1 MIPILYDKSEKLFKN
16 NGIGRL
22 SDTISCKVTE
32 KRNSTYQVVL
42 EYPTQ
47 GKLSNHLKTGNIIF
61 CKIPYKNQCQPFD
74 IVEVEC
80 TGNIIRVTG
89 EHVSRRLKYAVFNR
103 TTLFLVDPKTTFESI
118 ETNMRVNIIGIDDFH
133 FSSDVTESDVKK
145 YLNDSNVVLYSPDCA
160 VGDNLFDFFE
170 GQSGILSRK
179 MTLSDGGKYVVTG
192 YGDCGDF
199 LFDNFNVS
207 FLKQRGDDVGVK
219 LRTGTNVQRMTFLEE
234 DRQSVTA
241 VCPVWRGR
249 NPVTGGQMEKSL
261 RDYDESSDGIVYSD
275 KKYEYHRIVKL
286 DLSTVFEQS
295 PTKSE
300 MISEAQRYMK
310 DHERNNL
317 NSYCSYSI
325 DVPSVKS
332 DFLDCIE
339 LCDLVTIE
347 DVDLHIQKKLKVTE
361 IEYDSLRER
370 IVRLVVGN
378 PKPTF
383 PELLE
388 RKNSIFIDN
397 VNRSLTRTDDL
408 SKKTTVEQKKYPV
421 GYDPAH
427 PENWKNNGGT
437 IVDDTGKE
445 MEEIAKINRHP
456 VFVYKQAQSGGG
468 GASSDGKV
476 WFILR
481 DRINLDYE
489 TTLKVY
495 QYSNNTFT
503 KKSCKVIS
511 LEIIPSYF
519 YVSNPKENEQYGHNV
534 SARIIVTLD
543 IGTVICDCMMTVKLR
558 KCTNNI
564 TNEWTYTSTIR
575 EIVGM
580 GEDKTRNNPL
590 FVYERKQSFE
600 NIPFD
605 GLIIM
610 EGHTQEWSGVSQ

>member
-61 CKIPYKNQCQPFD
+61 CKIPYKNQCQLFD

-80 TGNIIRVTG
+80 AGNTIRATA

-118 ETNMRVNIIGIDDFH
+118 ETNMRENIIGIDDFH
-133 FSSDVTESDVKK
+133 FMSDVTESDVKK
-145 YLNDSNVVLYSPDCA
+145 YLNDSNVVLYSPDCN

-179 MTLSDGGKYVVTG
+179 MTLSDGGKYVVAG

-207 FLKQRGDDVGVK
+207 FLKQRGNDAGVK

-261 RDYDESSDGIVYSD
+261 RDFDETSDGIVYSD

-300 MISEAQRYMK
+300 MISEAQRYMR

-325 DVPSVKS
+325 DVPQVKT

-408 SKKTTVEQKKYPV
+408 SKKTVVEQKKYPV
-421 GYDPAH
+421 GYDPNH
-427 PENWKNNGGT
+427 PEQWKNEGQKL
-437 IVDDTGKE
+437 VDDTGKE
-445 MEEIAKINRHP
+445 MEEIATVNRHP
-456 VFVYKQAQSGGG
+456 VFVYKQSSGSGG
-468 GASSDGKV
+468 AKDTRT
-476 WFILR
+476 WFIIQDFHTSQFMKIYANIYENNIFTRKNCNLT
-481 DRINLDYE
+481 RITILQARFFVD
-489 TTLKVY
+489 
-495 QYSNNTFT
+495 
-503 KKSCKVIS
+503 
-511 LEIIPSYF
+511 
-519 YVSNPKENEQYGHNV
+519 NPMEMEQYGREISANV
-534 SARIIVTLD
+534 LLD
-543 IGTVICDCMMTVKLR
+543 ISDGTHDYQVPCACTLKIKLQD
-558 KCTNNI
+558 KVDDFHWNYESEMYNL
-564 TNEWTYTSTIR
+564 SG
-575 EIVGM
+575 VGAS
-580 GEDKTRNNPL
+580 NSN
-590 FVYERKQSFE
+590 
-600 NIPFD
+600 
-605 GLIIM
+605 GLILV
-610 EGHTQEWSGVSQ
+610 TQQSNKYVLAGKLQIDSGVSQ

>member
-103 TTLFLVDPKTTFESI
+103 QTLFLVDHKTTFESLNDKNSV
-118 ETNMRVNIIGIDDFH
+118 ERQDIIGIDDFH
-133 FSSDVTESDVKK
+133 FFSDVTEQDIKT
-145 YLNDSNVVLYSPDCA
+145 YLKDDTINLSSPPCA
-160 VGDNLFDFFE
+160 VGDNLLDFFI
-170 GQSGILSRK
+170 GQNGMLSRK
-179 MTLSDGGKYVVTG
+179 MSLMNDGHYNVTG

-199 LFDNFNVS
+199 LFDNFNVH
-207 FLKQRGDDVGVK
+207 FYKNRGDDAGVK

-261 RDYDESSDGIVYSD
+261 RDFDESSDGIVYSD

-300 MISEAQRYMK
+300 MIAEAQRYMK

-325 DVPSVKS
+325 DVPQTKS

-370 IVRLVVGN
+370 IIRIVVGN

-468 GASSDGKV
+468 GTQDTRTWFLVQDFHTSQFMKIYANIYENNVFTRKNCNLTRIMMLQVRFFVDNPKAMESYGREISANVLLDISDGTH
-476 WFILR
+476 
-481 DRINLDYE
+481 DYQVPCSC
-489 TTLKVY
+489 TLKIKLQDKVDDFHWNY
-495 QYSNNTFT
+495 EAEMYNLSGVGASN
-503 KKSCKVIS
+503 
-511 LEIIPSYF
+511 
-519 YVSNPKENEQYGHNV
+519 SN
-534 SARIIVTLD
+534 
-543 IGTVICDCMMTVKLR
+543 
-558 KCTNNI
+558 
-564 TNEWTYTSTIR
+564 
-575 EIVGM
+575 
-580 GEDKTRNNPL
+580 
-590 FVYERKQSFE
+590 
-600 NIPFD
+600 
-605 GLIIM
+605 GLILV
-610 EGHTQEWSGVSQ
+610 TQQTNKYVLSGKLQIDSGVSQ

>member
-1 MIPILYDKSEKLFKN
+1 MIPILYSKEEKQFTS

-22 SDTISCKVTE
+22 ADAISCKVTE
-32 KRNSTYQVVL
+32 KRNNSYQVTM
-42 EYPTQ
+42 EYPVQ
-47 GKLSNHLKTGNIIF
+47 GKLAEHIKIGNIIF
-61 CKIPYKNQCQPFD
+61 CTTGYKKKCQAFD
-74 IVEVEC
+74 IVEVEA
-80 TGNIIRVTG
+80 TGSTLRVTA

-118 ETNMRVNIIGIDDFH
+118 ETDMRVNIIGINDFH

-145 YLNDSNVVLYSPDCA
+145 YLNDSNVVLYSPDCN

-170 GQSGILSRK
+170 GQNGILSRK
-179 MTLSDGGKYVVTG
+179 MTLADDGKYVVAG

-207 FLKQRGDDVGVK
+207 FLKRRGDDAGVK
-219 LRTGTNVQRMTFLEE
+219 LRTGSNVQRMTFLEE

-241 VCPVWRGR
+241 VCPVWKGR

-261 RDYDESSDGIVYSD
+261 RDFDDSSDGIVYSD
-275 KKYEYHRIVKL
+275 KKYDYHRIVKL

-300 MISEAQRYMK
+300 MIAEAQRYMK

-325 DVPSVKS
+325 DVPQTKS

-370 IVRLVVGN
+370 IVRIVVGN

-408 SKKTTVEQKKYPV
+408 SKKTTVKQKTYPV

-427 PENWKNNGGT
+427 PEKWENTGQKL
-437 IVDDTGKE
+437 VDEQGRE
-445 MEEIAKINRHP
+445 MEEIAEVNRHP
-456 VFVYKQAQSGGG
+456 VFVYKESSSGGG
-468 GASSDGKV
+468 TQDTRTWFLVQDFHTSQFMKIYANIYENNVFTRKNCNLTRIMILQARFFVDNPKAMESYGREISANVLLDISDGTHDYQVPCSCTLKIKLQDKVDDFHWNYEAEMYNLSGVGAS
-476 WFILR
+476 
-481 DRINLDYE
+481 N
-489 TTLKVY
+489 
-495 QYSNNTFT
+495 SN
-503 KKSCKVIS
+503 
-511 LEIIPSYF
+511 
-519 YVSNPKENEQYGHNV
+519 
-534 SARIIVTLD
+534 
-543 IGTVICDCMMTVKLR
+543 
-558 KCTNNI
+558 
-564 TNEWTYTSTIR
+564 
-575 EIVGM
+575 
-580 GEDKTRNNPL
+580 
-590 FVYERKQSFE
+590 
-600 NIPFD
+600 
-605 GLIIM
+605 GLILV
-610 EGHTQEWSGVSQ
+610 TQQTNKYVLSGKLQIDSGVSQ

>member
-1 MIPILYDKSEKLFKN
+1 MIPILYDKLEKNFTS
-16 NGIGRL
+16 NGLGRL
-22 SDTISCKVTE
+22 SESISCRVTE
-32 KRNSTYQVVL
+32 KRNSTYQVTL
-42 EYPTQ
+42 EYPVQ
-47 GKLSNHLKTGNIIF
+47 GKLSEHLKVGNIIF
-61 CKIPYKNQCQPFD
+61 CKTNYKKKPQPFD
-74 IVEVEC
+74 IVEVEA
-80 TGNIIRVTG
+80 TGSILRITA
-89 EHVSRRLKYAVFNR
+89 EHISRRLKYAVFNR

-118 ETNMRVNIIGIDDFH
+118 ETDMRGNIIGIDDFH
-133 FSSDVTESDVKK
+133 FMSDVTESDVKK

-207 FLKQRGDDVGVK
+207 FLKRRGDDAGVK
-219 LRTGTNVQRMTFLEE
+219 LRTGANVQRMTFLEE

-261 RDYDESSDGIVYSD
+261 RDYDESSDGVVYAD

-295 PTKSE
+295 PAKSE

-325 DVPSVKS
+325 DVPQTKS

-347 DVDLHIQKKLKVTE
+347 DVDLKIQKKLKVTE

-370 IVRLVVGN
+370 ITRLVVGN

-408 SKKTTVEQKKYPV
+408 SQKTVVKQKSYPI

-427 PENWKNNGGT
+427 PEKWENTGQKL
-437 IVDDTGKE
+437 VDSQGKE
-445 MEEIAKINRHP
+445 MEEIAEVNRHP
-456 VFVYKQAQSGGG
+456 VFVYKESGGG
-468 GASSDGKV
+468 SKIP
-476 WFILR
+476 ILR
-481 DRINLDYE
+481 FEQYIATHDKYAEDLQYTIPYNIVSANEPFRYAKQQPYKLVLNPFTFPVDA
-489 TTLKVY
+489 LKVGSRFIMSV
-495 QYSNNTFT
+495 QGEMVINDETHGH
-503 KKSCKVIS
+503 IS
-511 LEIIPSYF
+511 LACTF
-519 YVSNPKENEQYGHNV
+519 QM
-534 SARIIVTLD
+534 R
-543 IGTVICDCMMTVKLR
+543 CDVK
-558 KCTNNI
+558 K
-564 TNEWTYTSTIR
+564 
-575 EIVGM
+575 IVGDTVSLEM
-580 GEDKTRNNPL
+580 FMLQLSGTNSNQAYACISGFVNKNLTEDRVRVIRNATCKIL
-590 FVYERKQSFE
+590 Q
-600 NIPFD
+600 
-605 GLIIM
+605 
-610 EGHTQEWSGVSQ
+610 Q

>member
-1 MIPILYDKSEKLFKN
+1 MIPILYSKEEKQFTS

-22 SDTISCKVTE
+22 ADAISCKVTE
-32 KRNSTYQVVL
+32 KRNNSYQVTM
-42 EYPTQ
+42 EYPVQ
-47 GKLSNHLKTGNIIF
+47 GKLAEHIKIGNIIF
-61 CKIPYKNQCQPFD
+61 CTTGYKKKCQAFD
-74 IVEVEC
+74 IVEVEA
-80 TGNIIRVTG
+80 TGSTLRVTA

-118 ETNMRVNIIGIDDFH
+118 ETDMRGNIIGINDFH

-145 YLNDSNVVLYSPDCA
+145 YLNDSNVVLYSPDCN

-170 GQSGILSRK
+170 GQNGILSRK
-179 MTLSDGGKYVVTG
+179 MTLADDGKYVVAG

-199 LFDNFNVS
+199 LFDGFNVS
-207 FLKQRGDDVGVK
+207 FLKQRGDDAGVK
-219 LRTGTNVQRMTFLEE
+219 LRTGSNVQRLTFLEE

-241 VCPVWRGR
+241 VCPVWKGR
-249 NPVTGGQMEKSL
+249 NPTTGAQMEKSL
-261 RDYDESSDGIVYSD
+261 RDFDDASDGIVYSD

-325 DVPSVKS
+325 DVPQTKS

-347 DVDLHIQKKLKVTE
+347 DVDLKIQKKLKVTE

-370 IVRLVVGN
+370 ITRLVVGN

-408 SKKTTVEQKKYPV
+408 SQKTVVKQKSYPI

-427 PENWKNNGGT
+427 PEKWENTGQKL
-437 IVDDTGKE
+437 VDEQGRE
-445 MEEIAKINRHP
+445 MEEIAEVNRHP
-456 VFVYKQAQSGGG
+456 VFVYKQSSSGGG
-468 GASSDGKV
+468 AQDSRI
-476 WFILR
+476 WFLVQ
-481 DRINLDYE
+481 DYHTSQFMKIYANIYE
-489 TTLKVY
+489 
-495 QYSNNTFT
+495 NNTFVRKNCNLT
-503 KKSCKVIS
+503 RIRILQARFFVD
-511 LEIIPSYF
+511 
-519 YVSNPKENEQYGHNV
+519 NPKAMESYGREISANV
-534 SARIIVTLD
+534 LLD
-543 IGTVICDCMMTVKLR
+543 ISDGTHDYQVPCSCTLKIKLQD
-558 KCTNNI
+558 KVDDFHWNYEAEMYNL
-564 TNEWTYTSTIR
+564 SG
-575 EIVGM
+575 VGAS
-580 GEDKTRNNPL
+580 NSN
-590 FVYERKQSFE
+590 
-600 NIPFD
+600 
-605 GLIIM
+605 GLILV
-610 EGHTQEWSGVSQ
+610 TQQTNKYVLSGKLQIDSGVSQ

>member
-1 MIPILYDKSEKLFKN
+1 MIPILYDKNEKFFTR

-22 SDTISCKVTE
+22 SDAISCRVTE

-42 EYPTQ
+42 EYPIQ
-47 GKLSNHLKTGNIIF
+47 GKLSEHLKMGNIIF
-61 CKIPYKNQCQPFD
+61 CKIPYKNKCQPFD

-80 TGNIIRVTG
+80 TGNMMHVTA

-118 ETNMRVNIIGIDDFH
+118 ETDMRGNIIGIDDFH
-133 FSSDVTESDVKK
+133 FMSDVTESDVKK

-179 MTLSDGGKYVVTG
+179 MTLSDDGKYVVAG

-199 LFDNFNVS
+199 LFDMFNAS
-207 FLKQRGDDVGVK
+207 FLKQRGTDAGVK
-219 LRTGTNVQRMTFLEE
+219 LRTGSNVQRMTFLEE

-241 VCPVWRGR
+241 VCPVWKGR
-249 NPVTGGQMEKSL
+249 NPTTGAQMEKSL
-261 RDYDESSDGIVYSD
+261 RDFDEVSDGIVYSD

-295 PTKSE
+295 PTKDE
-300 MISEAQRYMK
+300 MISESKRYIA

-325 DVPSVKS
+325 DVPQTRT

-370 IVRLVVGN
+370 ITRLVVGN

-408 SKKTTVEQKKYPV
+408 SQKTVVKQKSYPV

-427 PENWKNNGGT
+427 PENWKNDGQKL
-437 IVDDTGKE
+437 VDESGRE
-445 MEEIAKINRHP
+445 MEEIAEVNRHP
-456 VFVYKQAQSGGG
+456 VFVYKGGDAGSKIPILYFRGFTASATFYPQDLQYTIPYTVIKSGSLRQEKSQPVGLLLNSVTLPIESIKVG
-468 GASSDGKV
+468 IPFEITLTGKLTMNDPTHKKIYIPCTFCMKCTPTKIVNENVEVEMLMKQCEGICVESSFVCTVGFVNKD
-476 WFILR
+476 
-481 DRINLDYE
+481 
-489 TTLKVY
+489 
-495 QYSNNTFT
+495 
-503 KKSCKVIS
+503 
-511 LEIIPSYF
+511 IP
-519 YVSNPKENEQYGHNV
+519 EDNE
-534 SARIIVTLD
+534 RII
-543 IGTVICDCMMTVKLR
+543 
-558 KCTNNI
+558 
-564 TNEWTYTSTIR
+564 
-575 EIVGM
+575 
-580 GEDKTRNNPL
+580 RNA
-590 FVYERKQSFE
+590 SFRM
-600 NIPFD
+600 
-605 GLIIM
+605 L
-610 EGHTQEWSGVSQ
+610 Q

>member
-1 MIPILYDKSEKLFKN
+1 M
-16 NGIGRL
+16 
-22 SDTISCKVTE
+22 
-32 KRNSTYQVVL
+32 VL
-42 EYPTQ
+42 EYPIQ
-47 GKLSNHLKTGNIIF
+47 GKLSEHLKMGNIIF
-61 CKIPYKNQCQPFD
+61 CKIPYKNKCQPFD

-80 TGNIIRVTG
+80 TGNMMRVTA

-118 ETNMRVNIIGIDDFH
+118 ETDMRGNIIGIDDFH
-133 FSSDVTESDVKK
+133 FMSDVTESDVKK

-179 MTLSDGGKYVVTG
+179 MTLSDDGKYVVAG

-199 LFDNFNVS
+199 LFDMFNAS
-207 FLKQRGDDVGVK
+207 FLKQRGTDAGVK
-219 LRTGTNVQRMTFLEE
+219 LRTGSNVQRMTFLEE

-261 RDYDESSDGIVYSD
+261 RDFDDSSDGIVYSD
-275 KKYEYHRIVKL
+275 KKYDYHRIVKL

-295 PTKSE
+295 PTKDE
-300 MISEAQRYMK
+300 MISEAQRYIA
-310 DHERNNL
+310 DRERNNL

-325 DVPSVKS
+325 DVPQTRT

-370 IVRLVVGN
+370 ITRIVVGN

-408 SKKTTVEQKKYPV
+408 SKKTTVTQKKYPV

-437 IVDDTGKE
+437 IVDDNGKE

>member
-74 IVEVEC
+74 IVEVER
-80 TGNIIRVTG
+80 TGNTIRATG

-103 TTLFLVDPKTTFESI
+103 KTLFLVDPKTTFESLNDKNSV
-118 ETNMRVNIIGIDDFH
+118 ERQDIIGIDDFH
-133 FSSDVTESDVKK
+133 FFSDVTEQDIKT
-145 YLNDSNVVLYSPDCA
+145 YLKDDTINLSAPPCS
-160 VGDNLFDFFE
+160 VGDNLMDFFI
-170 GQSGILSRK
+170 GQNGMLSRK
-179 MTLSDGGKYVVTG
+179 MSLMSDGRYSVTG

-199 LFDNFNVS
+199 LFDNFNVH
-207 FLKQRGDDVGVK
+207 FYKQRGTDAGVK

-241 VCPVWRGR
+241 VCPVWKGR
-249 NPVTGGQMEKSL
+249 NPTTGAQMEKSL
-261 RDYDESSDGIVYSD
+261 RDYDDSSDGIVYSD

-300 MISEAQRYMK
+300 MIAEAQRYMK

-317 NSYCSYSI
+317 NEYCSYSI
-325 DVPSVKS
+325 DVPAVKS

-408 SKKTTVEQKKYPV
+408 SKKTVVTQKKYPV

-468 GASSDGKV
+468 TQDTRT
-476 WFILR
+476 WFIVQ
-481 DRINLDYE
+481 DFHTSQFMKIYANIYE
-489 TTLKVY
+489 
-495 QYSNNTFT
+495 NNTFVRKNCNLT
-503 KKSCKVIS
+503 RIMMLQVR
-511 LEIIPSYF
+511 F
-519 YVSNPKENEQYGHNV
+519 FVDNPREMEQYGREISANV
-534 SARIIVTLD
+534 LLD
-543 IGTVICDCMMTVKLR
+543 ISDGTHDYQVHCSCTLKIKLQD
-558 KCTNNI
+558 KVDDFNWNYEAEMY
-564 TNEWTYTSTIR
+564 NLSGVGTS
-575 EIVGM
+575 
-580 GEDKTRNNPL
+580 NSN
-590 FVYERKQSFE
+590 
-600 NIPFD
+600 
-605 GLIIM
+605 GLILV
-610 EGHTQEWSGVSQ
+610 TQQSNKYVLAGKLQIDSGVSQ

>member
-42 EYPTQ
+42 EYPIQ
-47 GKLSNHLKTGNIIF
+47 GKLSEHLKMGNIIF
-61 CKIPYKNQCQPFD
+61 CKIPYKNKCQPFD

-80 TGNIIRVTG
+80 TGNMMHVTA

-118 ETNMRVNIIGIDDFH
+118 ETNMRGNIIGIDDFH
-133 FSSDVTESDVKK
+133 FMSDVTESDVKK
-145 YLNDSNVVLYSPDCA
+145 YLNDNNIVLYSPDCN

-170 GQSGILSRK
+170 GQNGILSRK
-179 MTLSDGGKYVVTG
+179 MTLSDDGKYVVAG

-199 LFDNFNVS
+199 LFDMFNAS
-207 FLKQRGDDVGVK
+207 FLKQRGTDAGVK
-219 LRTGTNVQRMTFLEE
+219 LRTGANVQRMTFLEE

-261 RDYDESSDGIVYSD
+261 RDFDDSSDGIVYSD

-300 MISEAQRYMK
+300 MIAEAQRYMK

-317 NSYCSYSI
+317 NAYCSYSI
-325 DVPSVKS
+325 DVPAVKS

-347 DVDLHIQKKLKVTE
+347 DVDLKIQKKLKVTE

-370 IVRLVVGN
+370 ITRLVVGN

-408 SKKTTVEQKKYPV
+408 SKKTTVTQKNYPT

-468 GASSDGKV
+468 GTQDTRT
-476 WFILR
+476 WFLVQDFHTSQFMKIYANIYENNVFTRKNCNLTRIMILQAR
-481 DRINLDYE
+481 FFVD
-489 TTLKVY
+489 
-495 QYSNNTFT
+495 
-503 KKSCKVIS
+503 
-511 LEIIPSYF
+511 
-519 YVSNPKENEQYGHNV
+519 NPQEMEQYGREI
-534 SARIIVTLD
+534 SAQVLLD
-543 IGTVICDCMMTVKLR
+543 ISDGTHDYQVPCACTLKIKLQD
-558 KCTNNI
+558 KVDDFHWNYEAEMYNL
-564 TNEWTYTSTIR
+564 SG
-575 EIVGM
+575 VGAS
-580 GEDKTRNNPL
+580 NSN
-590 FVYERKQSFE
+590 
-600 NIPFD
+600 
-605 GLIIM
+605 GLILV
-610 EGHTQEWSGVSQ
+610 TQQTNKYVLSGKLQIDSGVSQ

>member
-1 MIPILYDKSEKLFKN
+1 MIPILYDKNEKFFTR

-22 SDTISCKVTE
+22 SDAISCRVTE

-42 EYPTQ
+42 EYPIQ
-47 GKLSNHLKTGNIIF
+47 GKLSEHLKMGNIIF
-61 CKIPYKNQCQPFD
+61 CKIPYKNKCQPFD

-80 TGNIIRVTG
+80 TGNMMRVTA

-118 ETNMRVNIIGIDDFH
+118 ETDMRGNIIGIDDFH
-133 FSSDVTESDVKK
+133 FMSDVTESDVKK

-179 MTLSDGGKYVVTG
+179 MTLSDDGKYVVAG

-199 LFDNFNVS
+199 LFDMFNAS
-207 FLKQRGDDVGVK
+207 FLKQRGTDAGVK
-219 LRTGTNVQRMTFLEE
+219 LRTGSNVQRMTFLEE

-295 PTKSE
+295 PTQAE
-300 MISEAQRYMK
+300 MISESKRYIA

-325 DVPSVKS
+325 DVPQTKS

-347 DVDLHIQKKLKVTE
+347 DVDLKIQKKLKVTE

-370 IVRLVVGN
+370 ITRLVVGN

-408 SKKTTVEQKKYPV
+408 SQKTVVKQKSYPI

-427 PENWKNNGGT
+427 PEKWENTGQKL
-437 IVDDTGKE
+437 VDEQGRE
-445 MEEIAKINRHP
+445 MEEIAEVNRHP
-456 VFVYKQAQSGGG
+456 VFVYKGGDAGSKIPILYFRGFTASATFYPQDLQYTIPYTVIKSGSLRQEKSQPVGLLLNSVTLPIELIKVG
-468 GASSDGKV
+468 IPFEITLTGKLTMNDPTHKKIYIPCTFCMKCTPTKIVNDNVEVEMLMKQCEGVLIDSSFVCTVGFVNKD
-476 WFILR
+476 
-481 DRINLDYE
+481 
-489 TTLKVY
+489 
-495 QYSNNTFT
+495 
-503 KKSCKVIS
+503 
-511 LEIIPSYF
+511 IP
-519 YVSNPKENEQYGHNV
+519 EDNE
-534 SARIIVTLD
+534 RII
-543 IGTVICDCMMTVKLR
+543 
-558 KCTNNI
+558 
-564 TNEWTYTSTIR
+564 
-575 EIVGM
+575 
-580 GEDKTRNNPL
+580 RNA
-590 FVYERKQSFE
+590 SFRR
-600 NIPFD
+600 
-605 GLIIM
+605 L
-610 EGHTQEWSGVSQ
+610 Q

>member
-118 ETNMRVNIIGIDDFH
+118 ETDMRVNIIGIDDFH
-133 FSSDVTESDVKK
+133 FMSDVTESDVKK

-261 RDYDESSDGIVYSD
+261 RDFDDSSDGIVYSD

-295 PTKSE
+295 PTQAE
-300 MISEAQRYMK
+300 MISESKRYIA

-325 DVPSVKS
+325 DVPQVKS

-347 DVDLHIQKKLKVTE
+347 DVDLKIQKKLKVTE

-370 IVRLVVGN
+370 ITRLVVGN

-408 SKKTTVEQKKYPV
+408 SQKTVVKQKTYPV

-427 PENWKNNGGT
+427 PEDWKNDGQKL
-437 IVDDTGKE
+437 VDEQGRE
-445 MEEIAKINRHP
+445 MEEIAEVNRHP
-456 VFVYKQAQSGGG
+456 VFVYKQGGDAGSKIPILYFRGFTASATFYPQDLQYTIPYTVIKSGSLRQEKSQPVGLLLNSVTLPIESIKVG
-468 GASSDGKV
+468 IPFEITLTGKLTMNDPTHKKIYIPCTFCMKCTPTKIVNENVEVEMLMKQCEGICVESSFVCTVGFVNKD
-476 WFILR
+476 
-481 DRINLDYE
+481 
-489 TTLKVY
+489 
-495 QYSNNTFT
+495 
-503 KKSCKVIS
+503 
-511 LEIIPSYF
+511 IP
-519 YVSNPKENEQYGHNV
+519 EDNE
-534 SARIIVTLD
+534 RII
-543 IGTVICDCMMTVKLR
+543 
-558 KCTNNI
+558 
-564 TNEWTYTSTIR
+564 
-575 EIVGM
+575 
-580 GEDKTRNNPL
+580 RNA
-590 FVYERKQSFE
+590 SFRM
-600 NIPFD
+600 
-605 GLIIM
+605 L
-610 EGHTQEWSGVSQ
+610 Q

>member
-47 GKLSNHLKTGNIIF
+47 GKLAEHLKTGNIIF

-118 ETNMRVNIIGIDDFH
+118 ETDMRVNIIGIDDFH
-133 FSSDVTESDVKK
+133 FMSDVTESDVKK
-145 YLNDSNVVLYSPDCA
+145 YLNDSNVVLYSPDCV

-261 RDYDESSDGIVYSD
+261 RDFDDSSDGIVYSD

-295 PTKSE
+295 PTQAE
-300 MISEAQRYMK
+300 MISESKRYIA

-325 DVPSVKS
+325 DVPQVKS

-347 DVDLHIQKKLKVTE
+347 DVDLKIQKKLKVTE

-370 IVRLVVGN
+370 ITRLVVGN

-408 SKKTTVEQKKYPV
+408 SQKTVVKQKTYPV

-427 PENWKNNGGT
+427 PEDWKNDGQKL
-437 IVDDTGKE
+437 VDEQGRE
-445 MEEIAKINRHP
+445 MEEIAEVNRHP
-456 VFVYKQAQSGGG
+456 VFVYKQGGDAGSKIPILYFRGFTASATFYPQDLQYTIPYTVIKSGSLRQEKSQPVGLLLNSVTLPIESIKVG
-468 GASSDGKV
+468 IPFEITLTGKLTMNDPTHKKIYIPCTFCMKCTPTKIVNENVEVEMLMKQCEGICVESSFVCTVGFVNKD
-476 WFILR
+476 
-481 DRINLDYE
+481 
-489 TTLKVY
+489 
-495 QYSNNTFT
+495 
-503 KKSCKVIS
+503 
-511 LEIIPSYF
+511 IP
-519 YVSNPKENEQYGHNV
+519 EDNE
-534 SARIIVTLD
+534 RII
-543 IGTVICDCMMTVKLR
+543 
-558 KCTNNI
+558 
-564 TNEWTYTSTIR
+564 
-575 EIVGM
+575 
-580 GEDKTRNNPL
+580 RNA
-590 FVYERKQSFE
+590 SFRM
-600 NIPFD
+600 
-605 GLIIM
+605 L
-610 EGHTQEWSGVSQ
+610 Q

>member
-1 MIPILYDKSEKLFKN
+1 MIPILYNKNEKNFTS
-16 NGIGRL
+16 NGLGRL
-22 SDTISCKVTE
+22 SESISCKVTE
-32 KRNSTYQVVL
+32 KRNSTYQVTL
-42 EYPTQ
+42 EYPVQ
-47 GKLSNHLKTGNIIF
+47 GKLSKHLKVGNIVF
-61 CKIPYKNQCQPFD
+61 CKTNYKKKPQPFD
-74 IVEVEC
+74 IVEVEANGA
-80 TGNIIRVTG
+80 TIRITA
-89 EHVSRRLKYAVFNR
+89 EHISRRLKYAVFNR

-118 ETNMRVNIIGIDDFH
+118 ETDMRGNIIGIDDFH
-133 FSSDVTESDVKK
+133 FMSDVTESDVKK

-160 VGDNLFDFFE
+160 VGDSLMDFFE

-199 LFDNFNVS
+199 LFDMFNVS
-207 FLKQRGDDVGVK
+207 FLKQRGDDAGVK

-241 VCPVWRGR
+241 VCPVWKGR
-249 NPVTGGQMEKSL
+249 NPTTGAQMEKSL

-295 PTKSE
+295 PTKNE
-300 MISEAQRYMK
+300 MISESQRYMK

-347 DVDLHIQKKLKVTE
+347 DVDLKIQKKLKVTE

-370 IVRLVVGN
+370 ITRLVVGN

-408 SKKTTVEQKKYPV
+408 SQKTVVKQKSYPI

-427 PENWKNNGGT
+427 PEDWKNDGQKL
-437 IVDDTGKE
+437 VDEQGRE
-445 MEEIAKINRHP
+445 MEEIAEVNRHH
-456 VFVYKQAQSGGG
+456 VFVYKESGGG
-468 GASSDGKV
+468 SKIP
-476 WFILR
+476 ILR
-481 DRINLDYE
+481 FEQYIATHDKYAEDLQYTIPYNIVSANEPFRYAKQQPYKLVLNPFTFPVDA
-489 TTLKVY
+489 LKVGSRFIMSV
-495 QYSNNTFT
+495 QGEMVINDE
-503 KKSCKVIS
+503 VHGHIS
-511 LEIIPSYF
+511 LACTF
-519 YVSNPKENEQYGHNV
+519 QM
-534 SARIIVTLD
+534 R
-543 IGTVICDCMMTVKLR
+543 CDVK
-558 KCTNNI
+558 K
-564 TNEWTYTSTIR
+564 
-575 EIVGM
+575 IVGDTVSLEM
-580 GEDKTRNNPL
+580 FMLQLSGTNSNQAYACISGFVNKNLSEDRVRVIRNATCQIL
-590 FVYERKQSFE
+590 Q
-600 NIPFD
+600 
-605 GLIIM
+605 
-610 EGHTQEWSGVSQ
+610 

>member
-1 MIPILYDKSEKLFKN
+1 MIPILYDKNEKFFTR

-22 SDTISCKVTE
+22 SDAISCRVTE

-42 EYPTQ
+42 EYPIQ
-47 GKLSNHLKTGNIIF
+47 GKLSEHLKMGNIIF
-61 CKIPYKNQCQPFD
+61 CKIPYKNKCQPFD

-80 TGNIIRVTG
+80 TGNMMHVTA

-118 ETNMRVNIIGIDDFH
+118 ETNMRGNIIGIDDFH
-133 FSSDVTESDVKK
+133 FMSDVTESDVKK
-145 YLNDSNVVLYSPDCA
+145 YLNDNNIVLYSPDCN

-170 GQSGILSRK
+170 GQNGILSRK
-179 MTLSDGGKYVVTG
+179 MTLSDDGKYVVAG

-199 LFDNFNVS
+199 LFDMFNAS
-207 FLKQRGDDVGVK
+207 FLKQRGTDAGVK
-219 LRTGTNVQRMTFLEE
+219 LRTGSNVQRMTFLEE

-295 PTKSE
+295 PTQAE
-300 MISEAQRYMK
+300 MISESKRYIA

-325 DVPSVKS
+325 DVPQVKS

-339 LCDLVTIE
+339 LCDIVTIE

-370 IVRLVVGN
+370 ITRIVVGN

-408 SKKTTVEQKKYPV
+408 SQKTVVKQKSYPV
-421 GYDPAH
+421 GYDPSH
-427 PENWKNNGGT
+427 PENWKNDGQKL
-437 IVDDTGKE
+437 VDEQGRE
-445 MEEIAKINRHP
+445 MEEIAEVNRHP
-456 VFVYKQAQSGGG
+456 VFVYKGGDAGSKIPILYFRGFTASATFYPQDLQYTIPYTVIKSGSLRQEKSQPVGLLLNSVTLPIESIKVG
-468 GASSDGKV
+468 IPFEITLTGKLTMNDPTHKKIYIPCTFCMKCTPTKIVNDNVEVEMLMNQCEGVLIDSSFVCTVGFVNKD
-476 WFILR
+476 
-481 DRINLDYE
+481 
-489 TTLKVY
+489 
-495 QYSNNTFT
+495 
-503 KKSCKVIS
+503 
-511 LEIIPSYF
+511 IP
-519 YVSNPKENEQYGHNV
+519 EDNE
-534 SARIIVTLD
+534 RII
-543 IGTVICDCMMTVKLR
+543 
-558 KCTNNI
+558 
-564 TNEWTYTSTIR
+564 
-575 EIVGM
+575 
-580 GEDKTRNNPL
+580 RNA
-590 FVYERKQSFE
+590 SFRR
-600 NIPFD
+600 
-605 GLIIM
+605 L
-610 EGHTQEWSGVSQ
+610 Q